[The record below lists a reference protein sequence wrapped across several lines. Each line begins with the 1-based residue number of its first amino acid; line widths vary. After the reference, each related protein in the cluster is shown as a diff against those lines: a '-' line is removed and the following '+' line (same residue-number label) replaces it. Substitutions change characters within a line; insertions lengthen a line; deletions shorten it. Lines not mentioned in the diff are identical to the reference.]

1 MKTHSHLR
9 IAFALLLILAAR
21 LYALP
26 DVKFDKSKSLGTWEQ
41 FVTSL
46 GLQDSPAYGAA
57 VFLDTDLLVAGAVQ
71 NSWSGREDREVRRAN
86 VGRVVRQEG
95 GPDIVVY
102 DFEEIYT
109 IDAQNESLPSKIVL
123 FGRRPAAIVADGQ
136 ISNWPSERGSRLS
149 IEAHNSCNPDNLAE
163 KAPSAARGGDGYVR
177 HDSKWGTVFVGA
189 GSGGYGSAG
198 DSGMPGVNSD
208 KAGLPPGS
216 GGPASFSW
224 GILRPGS
231 AGGDVIEQ
239 WPGGKRHLGAAA
251 GGAIWL
257 KSGGRLDVHE
267 ISALG
272 KMGDDINLR
281 WTGGGSGG
289 HVIVE
294 SPEVPRLTYLYVRG
308 NGAWSSQQGGVGVVE
323 FRGTPGMPEFA
334 DYGYVSGGS
343 TDVAVPVGLP
353 AGISFSGR
361 EPKLVQSVRE
371 VKRPRV
377 PAPTTTAS
385 TPRPATRE
393 RKLRVAASVSAPV
406 RSFPAKV
413 RYRLRP
419 PGASVFGPWSTDEL
433 PAGTVR
439 LKSWNREP
447 SAQAEGKWQAEI
459 VGEDNKGRRSTG
471 KVVEVLVDHTKPSV
485 WLDSQSVKPTGR
497 PGKYN
502 LETFVGDQSLDQHA
516 VSSGPARVEYR
527 LKRPGATKFG
537 KWTRFALGDK
547 RQYPNW
553 PSATVL
559 VPVSLVA
566 AVKGLWTVQIRA
578 VDLVGNIGDTQSI
591 TIRQ

>member
-1 MKTHSHLR
+1 MKTDRHLR
-9 IAFALLLILAAR
+9 IAFASFLVLAAP
-21 LYALP
+21 LHALP
-26 DVKFDKSKSLGTWEQ
+26 DIKFDKSKSLGTWEQ

-46 GLQDSPAYGAA
+46 GLQDSPAYGPA
-57 VFLDTDLLVAGAVQ
+57 VFLDTDRLVAGAVR
-71 NSWSGREDREVRRAN
+71 NSWSGREGREVLREN
-86 VGRVVRQEG
+86 VGRLVQQNG

-109 IDAQNESLPSKIVL
+109 IDAQNESLPSKIIL

-163 KAPSAARGGDGYVR
+163 KATSTAQGGDGYVQ
-177 HDSKWGTVFVGA
+177 DSEWGTVLVGA

-208 KAGLPPGS
+208 RVGLLPGS

-239 WPGGKRHLGAAA
+239 WPAGKRHLGAAA
-251 GGAIWL
+251 GGAVWL

-267 ISALG
+267 ITALG
-272 KMGDDINLR
+272 KMGDDLNLR

-289 HVIVE
+289 HVIVD
-294 SPEVPRLTYLYVRG
+294 SPEIPRLAYVYVRG

-323 FRGTPGMPEFA
+323 FRGTPGMPDFA
-334 DYGYVSGGS
+334 DYGYIWGGNGG
-343 TDVAVPVGLP
+343 DAVPVGLP

-361 EPKLVQSVRE
+361 EPKLDQNVLE
-371 VKRPRV
+371 VARPRIL
-377 PAPTTTAS
+377 APTTTVS

-393 RKLRVAASVSAPV
+393 RKLRIAASVSAPV
-406 RSFPAKV
+406 RSVPAKV

-419 PGASVFGPWSTDEL
+419 PGANVFGPWSTDEL
-433 PAGTVR
+433 PAGTSR
-439 LKSWNREP
+439 LKSWTKEP
-447 SAQAEGKWQAEI
+447 SALAEGKWQAEI

-485 WLDSQSVKPTGR
+485 WLDSRSIKPTGQ
-497 PGKYN
+497 PGGYN
-502 LETFVGDQSLDQHA
+502 LETFVDDWSSNQHA
-516 VSSGPARVEYR
+516 VSSGPLRLEYR
-527 LKRPGATKFG
+527 LRRPGAASFSR
-537 KWTRFALGDK
+537 WLPFSLG
-547 RQYPNW
+547 QSPNW
-553 PSATVL
+553 PSNAVL
-559 VPVSLVA
+559 VPLTLDP
-566 AVKGLWTVQIRA
+566 AVNGSWTVQIRA
-578 VDLVGNIGDTQSI
+578 VDLVGNIGEAQTL
-591 TIRQ
+591 TIQQ

>member
-1 MKTHSHLR
+1 MKTPRDILIT
-9 IAFALLLILAAR
+9 IASFLSLAAQGH
-21 LYALP
+21 ALP

-46 GLQDSPAYGAA
+46 GLQDSPAYGPS
-57 VFLDTDLLVAGAVQ
+57 VFLDTDRLVAGAVR
-71 NSWSGREDREVRRAN
+71 NGWSGREGREVLREN
-86 VGRVVRQEG
+86 VGRLVQQKG

-109 IDAQNESLPSKIVL
+109 IDAQNESLPSKIIL

-163 KAPSAARGGDGYVR
+163 KATSTARGGDGYVQ
-177 HDSKWGTVFVGA
+177 DSEWGTVLVGA

-208 KAGLPPGS
+208 RAGLLPGS

-239 WPGGKRHLGAAA
+239 WPGGERHLGAAA
-251 GGAIWL
+251 GGAVWL

-294 SPEVPRLTYLYVRG
+294 SPEIPRLTYVYVYG
-308 NGAWSSQQGGVGVVE
+308 NGAWSSQEGGVGVVE
-323 FRGTPGMPEFA
+323 FRGTPGMPDFP
-334 DYGYVSGGS
+334 DYGYIWGGS
-343 TDVAVPVGLP
+343 SGVDVPVGLP

-361 EPKLVQSVRE
+361 EPKLTQSVRE
-371 VKRPRV
+371 VRRPRIPP
-377 PAPTTTAS
+377 PAVSARTLQVTSRQRSFTVDA
-385 TPRPATRE
+385 
-393 RKLRVAASVSAPV
+393 AASAPAG
-406 RSFPAKV
+406 SFPARI

-419 PGASVFGPWSTDEL
+419 PGAEVFGPWFVDEL
-433 PAGTVR
+433 PPGSAR
-439 LKSWNREP
+439 RKSWRKDL
-447 SAQAEGKWQAEI
+447 SAPTEGKWQVE
-459 VGEDNKGRRSTG
+459 VVVEDNKGSRSTG
-471 KVVEVLVDHTKPSV
+471 KVAEVALDHTKPTV
-485 WLDSQSVKPTGR
+485 WLDAKSIKRTDQPGR
-497 PGKYN
+497 FN
-502 LETFVGDQSLDQHA
+502 LETFVSDWSSNRHA
-516 VSSGPARVEYR
+516 VNSGPARVEYR
-527 LKRPGATKFG
+527 LKRPGATRFG
-537 KWTRFALGDK
+537 KWRRFALGDK
-547 RQYPNW
+547 DQYPNW

-559 VPVSLVA
+559 VPATLKPLQS
-566 AVKGLWTVQIRA
+566 GTWTVEMRA
-578 VDLVGNIGDTQSI
+578 VDLAKNISEIATLE
-591 TIRQ
+591 IRQ